1 MTDRQTLHFLT
12 CGHVDDGKSTLMG
25 RLLYDIGAIPDDQ
38 VGGAMVDGK
47 LDFSRLTDGLEDE
60 RAQGIT
66 IDVAYRYFRYKGR
79 AYRIADTPGH
89 VQYTRNMAV
98 AAANSDCAM
107 ILVDAAHG
115 VREQTI
121 RHSRIAAFFGIKHFV
136 IAVNKMDRVDY
147 SELRFKEIE
156 LDYRAKLGDLAAAL
170 SLTFVPVSALQADN
184 VIVRSAKTSWYKG
197 PVLIDY
203 LANLEVPQPHAFGAR
218 LPVQS
223 VIRIGD
229 TRGYQ
234 GMLNGGHIKRG
245 ERIGIA
251 GSNASVPVTALYHSG
266 KEVEEVQS
274 GQAITLVTND
284 DVDLS
289 RGNVLHALA
298 SPSAYIDS
306 FTANLL
312 WIDPAFEQSESV
324 TGIIKIHNREEQ
336 VEVRNVSAAAS
347 PVMAV
352 NVFSASPLPLDI
364 YARHRSTGLFLLIES
379 ESEKVI
385 GVGTVTALAPV
396 EAAPLSQVSSF
407 F

>member
-25 RLLYDIGAIPDDQ
+25 RLLHDIGAIPDDQ
-38 VGGAMVDGK
+38 IAGAMVDGK

-121 RHSRIAAFFGIKHFV
+121 RHSRIAAFFGIRHFV
-136 IAVNKMDRVDY
+136 IAVNKMDRENY
-147 SELRFKEIE
+147 SEVRFKEIE
-156 LDYRAKLGDLAAAL
+156 LDYRAKLGDLAAGL

-184 VIVRSAKTSWYKG
+184 VIVRSTKTSWYKG

-203 LANLEVPQPHAFGAR
+203 LANLEVPQQPAFGAR

-223 VIRIGD
+223 VIRVGD
-229 TRGYQ
+229 ERGYQ
-234 GMLNGGHIKRG
+234 GMLSGGRVARG

-251 GSNASVPVTALYHSG
+251 GSSVSIPVTALYHSG
-266 KEVEEVQS
+266 KEVQEAFA

-289 RGNVLHALA
+289 RGNVLHGLSA
-298 SPSAYIDS
+298 PSAYIDA
-306 FTANLL
+306 FTAQML
-312 WIDPAFEQSESV
+312 WIDPAFEQRDSV

-347 PVMAV
+347 PVMTV
-352 NVFSASPLPLDI
+352 NVLSAAPLPLDV
-364 YARHRSTGLFLLIES
+364 YAHHRPTGLFLLIDPEN
-379 ESEKVI
+379 EKVI

-396 EAAPLSQVSSF
+396 EDVPLLKASSF